1 MDKEKP
7 DQLVHLK
14 KKFKYIQPVDVE
26 LKLNVSVTRNDII
39 SDRKG
44 RPLSSNSSISGTV
57 IKRKAF
63 NISMYLYTLLR

>member
-57 IKRKAF
+57 IKRKPF
-63 NISMYLYTLLR
+63 NISMYLCTHLR

>member
-57 IKRKAF
+57 IKRKPF

>member
-57 IKRKAF
+57 IKRKP
-63 NISMYLYTLLR
+63 L